1 MPMNATFGMT
11 EWNHSK
17 KSRTVS
23 SPVNSRFKFLD
34 AAQLVKHAFGM
45 VTEGRRKQKAS
56 YLVYLFAEPAQY
68 LANWAAHRAEIAT
81 FAHAVKDSEVSFA
94 ALSYRDWLAA
104 WPVERGLSEHRDNI
118 LRRFEP

>member
-1 MPMNATFGMT
+1 MEPFKEIKNRL
-11 EWNHSK
+11 
-17 KSRTVS
+17 KSGEL
-23 SPVNSRFKFLD
+23 RFKFLD

-45 VTEGRRKQKAS
+45 VTEDRRKQKAS

-68 LANWAAHRAEIAT
+68 LANWAAHRAEVPT

-104 WPVERGLSEHRDNI
+104 WPVERGLSGHRDNI